1 MICRPNN
8 RPEVTQ
14 DLEAMICWMD
24 SEASL
29 TPRDDLHAEAH
40 DPHGAGDGHRPAVPV
55 GHQHMHRDES
65 ATTLTLNEIGRVV
78 IRSTE
83 PVFVDD
89 YRRNR
94 HTGSFILIDESSNHT
109 VAGGMIRLTNS

>member
-1 MICRPNN
+1 
-8 RPEVTQ
+8 
-14 DLEAMICWMD
+14 MICWMD

-29 TPRDDLHAEAH
+29 TPRTIYTLKHTTRTVRAMVTDLRYRL
-40 DPHGAGDGHRPAVPV
+40 DINT
-55 GHQHMHRDES
+55 MHRDES

-94 HTGSFILIDESSNHT
+94 AHRQLHPHRRVEQPHRRGRHGPPHELVTDDGS
-109 VAGGMIRLTNS
+109 